1 MRVGILADAHGN
13 LAGLDAC
20 LNFLRGRNIAHCLYL
35 GDAVGY
41 FAQSEAV
48 CARLRA
54 LSPTI
59 VQGNHEA
66 MLAGQLPV
74 TPEARDIIR
83 LPSRPGPQTLLW
95 LRECAA
101 VGPCREVCLGGR
113 RIHMAHGSPQNPLLG
128 RIESS
133 DQVTAT
139 GYDVIVLGHTH
150 RPFVGCSPS
159 GALALNPGSCG
170 YPRDNGRCLS
180 LAVLDTVS
188 MAAEIFRIPFVWP
201 QDLLEQA
208 HSAVR
213 RALNRM
219 APPLGTMVALP

>member
-20 LNFLRGRNIAHCLYL
+20 LDFLRG
-35 GDAVGY
+35 
-41 FAQSEAV
+41 
-48 CARLRA
+48 
-54 LSPTI
+54 
-59 VQGNHEA
+59 
-66 MLAGQLPV
+66 
-74 TPEARDIIR
+74 RDIIR

-180 LAVLDTVS
+180 LAVLDTV
-188 MAAEIFRIPFVWP
+188 RPIPP
-201 QDLLEQA
+201 CGG
-208 HSAVR
+208 R
-213 RALNRM
+213 
-219 APPLGTMVALP
+219 